1 MASVACDMD
10 KLRIAQLLNTLADRA
25 GDGAVAAELAADIAN
40 RLPRAYCVGTP
51 GCIQCNLPAALLDAH
66 KQLPAIAVGK
76 GFEGSIQ
83 LWCGHRRKSI
93 TSRNNEVLW
102 RRDCQLLLGDGSP
115 ACRLIWLA
123 NIRKSVTSMSG
134 HLH

>member
-1 MASVACDMD
+1 MASVACDVD
-10 KLRIAQLLNTLADRA
+10 KLRIAQLLDTLADRA

-40 RLPRAYCVGTP
+40 RLPRADYVRTP

-66 KQLPAIAVGK
+66 KQLAAIAICK

-83 LWCGHRRKSI
+83 LWWGHRGKSI

-102 RRDCQLLLGDGSP
+102 RCDCQLLLVDGSP
-115 ACRLIWLA
+115 AWRLIWLA
-123 NIRKSVTSMSG
+123 NIRKPVTSMSG
-134 HLH
+134 HLY

>member
-40 RLPRAYCVGTP
+40 RLPRACCVGTP

-76 GFEGSIQ
+76 CLEGSIQ
-83 LWCGHRRKSI
+83 LWCGHRVNSI

-102 RRDCQLLLGDGSP
+102 RRDC
-115 ACRLIWLA
+115 
-123 NIRKSVTSMSG
+123 
-134 HLH
+134 